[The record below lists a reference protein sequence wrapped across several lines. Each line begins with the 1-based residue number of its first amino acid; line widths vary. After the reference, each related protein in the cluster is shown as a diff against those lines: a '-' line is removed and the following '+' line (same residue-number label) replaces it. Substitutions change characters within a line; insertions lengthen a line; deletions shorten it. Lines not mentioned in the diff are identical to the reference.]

1 VNYKIFLLFFCI
13 DLISSASQLD
23 ELLKNLVDKRTY
35 SIVDVKTRKI
45 PPNNL
50 WNKEL
55 FANNSGLYGRY
66 SWAGDYSK
74 NWFTKKTDSNLDYL
88 AMLNPSL
95 VKQIKAANK
104 NLSDIKGQYD
114 VVLNMPSVIDTG
126 RWMTQLWH
134 FIKKMPANQFIFPGT
149 HDSLTGHDKVYDW
162 RNLTTDKSKVQE
174 NLTFKQ
180 QLESG
185 VRLFDIRFVN
195 CPSWH
200 CGTEKI
206 ANMVAVHS
214 GAIFQFYVDAPDDQK
229 SLSFIK
235 NLKEFLRDGKKDI
248 LIIGLSLAKS
258 SSVLGS
264 TKFSPDNRW
273 DEFIDL
279 LKANS
284 LDDKIIKTDNLDPSS
299 TLEHLSSKGNIIIQ
313 TNNTNYNGKYKNY
326 FWGPSEGPGNP
337 NKSWGNERT
346 PQQWFKELM
355 KKDGLDYENY
365 PLSSDKV
372 FSYLP
377 MTQGGADGEAT
388 WLMNGVLGD
397 WLLFA
402 NEDTPENERPRDF
415 INNTDKKFVLPYPKY
430 RDASGQI
437 RSMQNFNLVNVDY
450 VDRSPFVLNCIAQN
464 LKVSKKFA

>member
-1 VNYKIFLLFFCI
+1 MKKIFLITIYFLFLAI
-13 DLISSASQLD
+13 SASQQDQLID
-23 ELLKNLVDKRTY
+23 QLVKQRRY
-35 SIVDVKTRKI
+35 SLAKTTQRKSV
-45 PPNNL
+45 PNNL
-50 WNKEL
+50 WNKNL
-55 FANNSGLYGRY
+55 NAHNGAITGRY

-74 NWFTKKTDSNLDYL
+74 NWLTKKTDFNLDYL

-95 VKQIKAANK
+95 NNQIKAANQ
-104 NLSDIKGQYD
+104 NLSTIDGKYD
-114 VVLNMPSVIDTG
+114 VVLELPSVIDTS

-149 HDSLTGHDKVYDW
+149 HDSLTGHDKVYDL

-279 LKANS
+279 LKANG
-284 LDDKIIKTDNLDPSS
+284 LDDKIIKADQADPSS
-299 TLEHLSSKGNIIIQ
+299 TLEHLSSVGNIIIQ

-326 FWGPSEGPGNP
+326 FWEPSEGPGDP
-337 NKSWGNERT
+337 NKSWGNEKT
-346 PQQWFKELM
+346 PQEWFKELL
-355 KKDGLDYENY
+355 KLNYENY
-365 PLSSDKV
+365 PLSSNKV

-388 WLMNGVLGD
+388 WFMNGVLGD

-415 INNTDKKFVLPYPKY
+415 INNSDKKFVLPYPKY
-430 RDASGQI
+430 RDASGNIQ
-437 RSMQNFNLVNVDY
+437 SMQNFNLVNVDY
-450 VDRSPFVLNCIAQN
+450 VDRSPFVINCIAQN
-464 LKVSKKFA
+464 LKVSKKFS

>member
-1 VNYKIFLLFFCI
+1 MNYKIFILFFFL
-13 DLISSASQLD
+13 DLMTSVSQLD
-23 ELLKNLVDKRTY
+23 ELLENLVNKRTY

-55 FANNSGLYGRY
+55 FANNSYLNGRY

-74 NWFTKKTDSNLDYL
+74 NWLTDSSLDYL

-95 VKQIKAANK
+95 NYQIKEANE
-104 NLSDIKGQYD
+104 NLSTIDGEYD

-126 RWMTQLWH
+126 RWITQLWQ
-134 FIKKMPANQFIFPGT
+134 FVRRMPANQFIFPGT

-180 QLESG
+180 QLDSG

-200 CGTEKI
+200 CGNEKL

-214 GAIFQFYVDAPDDQK
+214 GAIFQFYIDAEDPN
-229 SLSFIK
+229 LSFVK
-235 NLKEFLRDGKKDI
+235 TLKDFLQDGKKDI
-248 LIIGLSLAKS
+248 LIIGLSLAQS
-258 SSVLGS
+258 SAWSGA
-264 TKFSPDNRW
+264 TKFSPDKRW

-279 LKANS
+279 LKANG
-284 LDDKIIKTDNLDPSS
+284 LDDKIIKNDQADPSS
-299 TLEHLSSKGNIIIQ
+299 TLEELSAHGNIIIQ
-313 TNNTNYNGKYKNY
+313 TNNTNYNGKYKNF

-346 PQQWFKELM
+346 PQEWFEELL
-355 KKDGLDYENY
+355 KLDYQKY

-388 WLMNGVLGD
+388 WKMNGVLGD

-402 NEDTPENERPRDF
+402 NEDTPENERPRNF
-415 INNTDKKFVLPYPKY
+415 INNTDEKFVLPYPKF
-430 RDASGQI
+430 RDASGDS

-464 LKVSKKFA
+464 LKVSKKFS